1 MPGGAM
7 TEGSGV
13 SPGPVVALV
22 VSSAGGVETIR
33 EEFVAPAVGKGWT
46 VAITTTPAAGRWLDD
61 LDERPR
67 LEHLTGLPVRTSP
80 RLPGETSPHP
90 RADCVVVAPAT
101 ANTVAKLALGIA
113 DNQAL
118 TVAGEAVGDA
128 ELPVVVFPRIN
139 AAHAR
144 HPAWDGHVAA
154 LESAGVR
161 LVRGE
166 DVWPLHEPR
175 SAPPGRR
182 LPWPY
187 ILELVG
193 ILMAQRRA

>member
-1 MPGGAM
+1 MPRSAM
-7 TEGSGV
+7 TEDLRD
-13 SPGPVVALV
+13 PRGPVIALV
-22 VSSAGGVETIR
+22 VSSAGGAETVR
-33 EEFVAPAVGKGWT
+33 EEFVAPAVAKGWT
-46 VAITTTPAAGRWLDD
+46 VAITTTPTAARWLDE

-67 LEHLTGLPVRTSP
+67 LEHLTGLPVRSAP

-118 TVAGEAVGDA
+118 TVAGEAIGDTG
-128 ELPVVVFPRIN
+128 LPVVLFPRIN

-144 HPAWDGHVAA
+144 HPAWDGHIGA

-175 SAPPGRR
+175 TAPPGRR
-182 LPWPY
+182 LPWPQ
-187 ILELVG
+187 IIELVDM
-193 ILMAQRRA
+193 LVAPRDA